1 MKVGV
6 EEVQNLD
13 GGGQVYGKGWEWRC
27 WAATR
32 VVGGYG
38 VGVETRLVEPWTAV
52 DEEQEV
58 VAWQAKVRDGARR
71 YSEVDFERAVK
82 GR

>member
-1 MKVGV
+1 MKVGD

-13 GGGQVYGKGWEWRC
+13 GGGQVYGKGWGWRC
-27 WAATR
+27 WAAMR
-32 VVGGYG
+32 VVEGCG
-38 VGVETRLVEPWTAV
+38 VGVETRLAERWWAV

-71 YSEVDFERAVK
+71 CSEVGFERAVK